1 MISFAHHAVISDRVE
16 RSFGR
21 PYFLI
26 EGVLPQPNYPP
37 AAVPFLVR
45 NTKDEEWC
53 YTFAST
59 SAATE
64 ASTLPLTLCSIPCI
78 PTTGYS
84 KVPRGLRFPLG
95 VLRIFT
101 EQ

>member
-1 MISFAHHAVISDRVE
+1 MISSAHRTVISDRVE
-16 RSFGR
+16 RSIGR

-45 NTKDEEWC
+45 NTKDEGWC
-53 YTFAST
+53 YTCASA

-64 ASTLPLTLCSIPCI
+64 VSTLPLTLCSIYCI

-84 KVPRGLRFPLG
+84 KVLRGLRFPLG